1 MALLA
6 AGFIK
11 MTAGST
17 HEFAYM
23 EQETR
28 PEKEAVSEITIV
40 TKNRHADPEAESLD
54 LPAEGNT
61 ESQTAELIFAGDIL
75 LSDHV
80 LSAYERGGGIGGVV
94 GPGFL
99 EEIRNADIFM
109 ANEEFPFSS
118 RGRTGA
124 G

>member
-17 HEFAYM
+17 HEFVYM

-40 TKNRHADPEAESLD
+40 TKEPAGADPEAESLD

-61 ESQTAELIFAGDIL
+61 ESQTA
-75 LSDHV
+75 
-80 LSAYERGGGIGGVV
+80 
-94 GPGFL
+94 
-99 EEIRNADIFM
+99 
-109 ANEEFPFSS
+109 
-118 RGRTGA
+118 
-124 G
+124 